1 MLAPHTMS
9 RKRARRR
16 DSESEESTESTEQS
30 YEDVINTA
38 AEKDGKYGVVWDDF
52 VRGALTEHRRE
63 AFRSIMRIVDLP
75 EVRAYYIGVT
85 RCPAHRFF
93 EMPSPHRQSFDAMYP
108 LLVGKGMGSVERRFI
123 EVLRRG
129 QRALHNMKIV
139 GPGGERVRARGVRF
153 LYLCV
158 QLTSPTRTASPETD
172 RD

>member
-1 MLAPHTMS
+1 M
-9 RKRARRR
+9 
-16 DSESEESTESTEQS
+16 
-30 YEDVINTA
+30 
-38 AEKDGKYGVVWDDF
+38 WDYF
-52 VRGALTEHRRE
+52 VRGALTEHRRD

-93 EMPSPHRQSFDAMYP
+93 EMPNPHKQSFDAMYP
-108 LLVGKGMGSVERRFI
+108 LLVGKGMGSVARLFI

-129 QRALHNMKIV
+129 QRALQKMKNV
-139 GPGGERVRARGVRF
+139 VPGGERVRARGVRF

-158 QLTSPTRTASPETD
+158 QQTSPTRTASPETD